1 MPVLKNV
8 LGLDLGSHSLKAVEL
23 RQTFRGASA
32 AQLRLL
38 PRVDDQTPLPELL
51 RRFVALHELSTTH
64 VVSALRADRISSR
77 RLSFPFADRRKLDQA
92 VAFEV
97 EGDVALDLEQVVVD
111 WAIVGGDKSRADVVA
126 SIAPRAEVSEL
137 IETLRLGG
145 CEARTLE
152 AEGFVLGNL
161 ATVFGLPGTRLLVD
175 LGHRKTTFCL
185 LQDGK
190 AMAARSVPVA
200 GAALTEAL
208 AKDRLLGPADAERA
222 KCEEGIFRGGLSDV
236 PPRTAA
242 VLDTLAREVVRTLGA
257 FEGLIV
263 AGGSGEPPELTL
275 FGGTAQLDRLDEYL
289 AERTGLPVARLGL
302 PLPGAVEGLAA
313 SGSPLLYAP
322 AIALALR
329 GTAQATTRMNF
340 RQDEFAVRLDL
351 VRELRDFRPTL
362 WLAGIAAGL
371 AAVAFGTTTL
381 LESRRA
387 SSLEARTAQI
397 WSEAFPDKPVPPSV
411 LPALRD
417 EVRAATE
424 RAEFLGVYAGNL
436 SALDVLTEISR
447 RVPADLDVVFEE
459 LSVDK
464 QMIRMRVY
472 AKSFEAADRLGV
484 ELAKFPAFA
493 QARIGAIETDSK
505 TGAKRFNVTIGLTA
519 GGERP

>member
-8 LGLDLGSHSLKAVEL
+8 LGLDLGSHSIKAVEL
-23 RQTFRGASA
+23 QQTFRGASA
-32 AQLRLL
+32 AQLRSL
-38 PRVDDQTPLPELL
+38 PRVGDEVPLPDLI
-51 RRFVALHELSTTH
+51 RQFAQLHELSTAH

-77 RLSFPFADRRKLDQA
+77 RLSFPFSDRKKLGQA

-111 WAIVGGDKSRADVVA
+111 WALVGGDKTRAEVVA

-137 IETLRLGG
+137 IEILRAGG
-145 CEARTLE
+145 CEPRTLE

-161 ATVFGLPGTRLLVD
+161 SAAFDLPGTQLLID

-185 LQDGK
+185 LLDGK
-190 AMAARSVPVA
+190 AVAARSVPVA

-208 AKDRLLGPADAERA
+208 AKDRLLTPADAERA
-222 KCEEGIFRGGLSDV
+222 KCEEGIFGGSLGDA
-236 PPRTAA
+236 PARAA
-242 VLDTLAREVVRTLGA
+242 GVLDTLARELVRTLGA
-257 FEGLIV
+257 FEPLFV
-263 AGGSGEPPELTL
+263 GGVQPALTL
-275 FGGTAQLDRLDEYL
+275 IGGTAQLDRIDEYL
-289 AERTGLPVARLGL
+289 AERSGLAAARLGL
-302 PLPGAVEGLAA
+302 PTPGGVEGLATA
-313 SGSPLLYAP
+313 GSPVLYAP

-351 VRELRDFRPTL
+351 ARELRDFRPTL
-362 WLAGIAAGL
+362 WFAGAAALLGL
-371 AAVAFGTTTL
+371 VSFGTSTL

-387 SSLEARTAQI
+387 ANVEAQEAALWTA
-397 WSEAFPDKPVPPSV
+397 AFPSKPVPENT
-411 LPALRD
+411 LAALRD
-417 EVRAATE
+417 EVKAAND

-459 LSVDK
+459 LAIDK
-464 QMIRMRVY
+464 QAIRMRVQ
-472 AKSFEAADRLGV
+472 AKSFESADRLRV
-484 ELAKFPAFA
+484 ELAKFAPFA
-493 QARIGAIETDSK
+493 QAKIGSIETDNK
-505 TGAKRFNVTIGLTA
+505 TGAKRFNVTIGLAT